1 MLIYAVIDFTL
12 LQTELQSLNNNLEM
26 LQDENKRIKE
36 ELDDLNKE
44 VLSREV

>member
-1 MLIYAVIDFTL
+1 MYAVIDFTL